1 MARHKRKEVV
11 MNTLEKIARLVMRI
25 RDLREK
31 IGEEKDVKA
40 TWLERLELG
49 ALRVRLNRMKKQLV
63 KEA

>member
-1 MARHKRKEVV
+1 
-11 MNTLEKIARLVMRI
+11 MNTLEEIARLVMRI

-31 IGEEKDVKA
+31 IEEEKDVKA